1 MQHAESAASLA
12 PQLAVLACWSG
23 LAWRLAALRTRDEIG
38 TRSGRAAQG
47 PKGGWEAAVQWRA
60 AARLTVALLTVA
72 LLTVALLTAALL
84 AALTLLTAALLTVA
98 AGPTSPT
105 DVSRRSTRPGGG
117 AGMLPMYLP
126 PRRRRTSRRL
136 RCWPTTW
143 ACSLCSASPRA
154 CPKQRTPSPRPP
166 EVLADAPGEASPP
179 LHVTPPPVGRGIVNE
194 SAVGWISL
202 PVPLLIAIG
211 AHTLRTQLCP
221 SLKLPQSATR
231 LPLTRT
237 APRARAPHRGRGR
250 GRGDVRTA
258 LLR

>member
-60 AARLTVALLTVA
+60 AARLTVA

-202 PVPLLIAIG
+202 PVPILIAIG

>member
-60 AARLTVALLTVA
+60 AARLTVALLTV
-72 LLTVALLTAALL
+72 ALL

-202 PVPLLIAIG
+202 PVPILIAIG

>member
-1 MQHAESAASLA
+1 M
-12 PQLAVLACWSG
+12 
-23 LAWRLAALRTRDEIG
+23 
-38 TRSGRAAQG
+38 
-47 PKGGWEAAVQWRA
+47 GGCG
-60 AARLTVALLTVA
+60 TVASGGT
-72 LLTVALLTAALL
+72 TYCGT
-84 AALTLLTAALLTVA
+84 TYCGTTYC
-98 AGPTSPT
+98 GTTYCGTTCCSHTTYCGTTYCGGRPTSPT